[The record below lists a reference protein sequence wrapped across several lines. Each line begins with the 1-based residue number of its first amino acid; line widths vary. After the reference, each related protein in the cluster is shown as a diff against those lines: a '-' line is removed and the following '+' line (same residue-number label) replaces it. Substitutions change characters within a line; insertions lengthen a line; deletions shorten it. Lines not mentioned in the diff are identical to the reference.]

1 MSEEDLK
8 DIEELKKVLE
18 VVGEKVP
25 PLISGLI
32 NSVLN
37 KQDAE
42 DYAKQVSTF
51 YSSLKESGMSE
62 ENAMKLTKEF
72 MASRDPMSLV
82 KKLLSESDVGSEIF
96 SKMGKKGRHKE
107 EDDEEE
113 EEKEDD

>member
-18 VVGEKVP
+18 IVGEKVP
-25 PLISGLI
+25 PLISGLL

-42 DYAKQVSTF
+42 DYAKQVSSF

-62 ENAMKLTKEF
+62 ENAMKLTRDF

-82 KKLLSESDVGSEIF
+82 KKILSGSDIGSEIF
-96 SKMGKKGRHKE
+96 SHMGKKGRHGE
-107 EDDEEE
+107 GHEEE
-113 EEKEDD
+113 EDREE

>member
-25 PLISGLI
+25 PLISELL

-42 DYAKQVSTF
+42 DFAKQVSSF
-51 YSSLKESGMSE
+51 YTSLKQSGMSE
-62 ENAMKLTKEF
+62 ENAMELTREF

-82 KKLLSESDVGSEIF
+82 KKILSGSDIGSDIF
-96 SKMGKKGRHKE
+96 SHMGRKGHHRKEDKEEEEDKE
-107 EDDEEE
+107 ED
-113 EEKEDD
+113 